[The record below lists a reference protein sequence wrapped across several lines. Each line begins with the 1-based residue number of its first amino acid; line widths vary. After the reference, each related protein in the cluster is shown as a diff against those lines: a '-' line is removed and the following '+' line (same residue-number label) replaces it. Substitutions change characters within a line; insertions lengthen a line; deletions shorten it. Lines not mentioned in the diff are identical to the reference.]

1 MAKQQQNAAGAKDV
15 LSLDEDLDSLF
26 AEALAASEERGKK
39 KKKSKSTPT
48 AMDEDGYFDLDDADQ
63 SIHIMVDD
71 DSNVPTLASEDEDS
85 DEPNHGPEFSL
96 DDLDFLKSLETPSD
110 KPAKKKSR
118 VKNTIDDLDAEFRA
132 ALAEDDGSD
141 DDDDLQAEME
151 KLLAQSFAGTVSD
164 DDPDLGFPEIDD
176 EDDDEEIL
184 AMGDDSSA
192 APTSRDDT
200 ERYRNQIAELSR
212 LLSTRDLELRTVE
225 DRVETLESQ
234 MVAAARQSANI
245 GREFESFRKRS
256 ERERGDL
263 EKFAGEKVIK
273 EFLGVFDNLER
284 ALEHAGEQRDS
295 PLGKGVDMILGQFR
309 GALKRCGVE
318 PVDSAAGVEFDPTF
332 HEAVGQEHHATIP
345 AGGILSEMQAGF
357 VLNGRL
363 VRAAMVTVSQGPK
376 EAPPPKPAKKAATKK
391 KATTK
396 AKAKAPADKKKT
408 TKKKT
413 PPQGL
418 DDRRVIRS
426 S

>member
-15 LSLDEDLDSLF
+15 LSLDEDLDTLF

-39 KKKSKSTPT
+39 KKTSTTPT
-48 AMDEDGYFDLDDADQ
+48 AMDDDGYFDLEDPDQ

-71 DSNVPTLASEDEDS
+71 DSNVRSAASEE
-85 DEPNHGPEFSL
+85 DEPNHGPEFSI
-96 DDLDFLKSLETPSD
+96 DDLDFLKSLETPAS
-110 KPAKKKSR
+110 PAPASK
-118 VKNTIDDLDAEFRA
+118 VNNTLDDLDAELRA
-132 ALAEDDGSD
+132 ALAEDDGGAGAD

-151 KLLAQSFAGTVSD
+151 KLLAQSFQGMVSD

-184 AMGDDSSA
+184 AMGDDGPSPA
-192 APTSRDDT
+192 AARDDSV
-200 ERYRNQIAELSR
+200 RYRNQIAELSR

-245 GREFESFRKRS
+245 GREFESFRKRA
-256 ERERGDL
+256 ERERSDL

-284 ALEHAGEQRDS
+284 ALEHAGVQRDS
-295 PLGKGVDMILGQFR
+295 PLGQGVDMIVGQFR

-318 PVDSAAGVEFDPTF
+318 PVDSAAGVEFDPNF
-332 HEAVGQEHHATIP
+332 HEAVGQEHHDTVA
-345 AGGILSEMQAGF
+345 AGGILSEMQAGW

-363 VRAAMVTVSQGPK
+363 VRAAMVTVSQGPA
-376 EAPPPKPAKKAATKK
+376 EVPAPESPPKKKASTKPRAKSAAKKKSTKK
-391 KATTK
+391 KSGK
-396 AKAKAPADKKKT
+396 KKAPKGSTEA
-408 TKKKT
+408 
-413 PPQGL
+413 
-418 DDRRVIRS
+418 
-426 S
+426 